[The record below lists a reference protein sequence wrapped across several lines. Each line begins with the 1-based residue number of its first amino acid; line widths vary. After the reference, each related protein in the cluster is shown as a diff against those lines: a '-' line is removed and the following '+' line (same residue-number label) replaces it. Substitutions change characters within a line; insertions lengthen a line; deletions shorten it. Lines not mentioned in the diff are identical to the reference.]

1 MRLLSDITIDEL
13 KISLQD
19 PYTINGR
26 LPLYINLTRG
36 LERTNVT
43 VKLDNNRCYIF
54 CMPDM
59 IFAYD
64 AIYIDEEE
72 REIQNPPQY
81 TEDLFRR
88 IQEQTRN
95 IININHRASL
105 INRLKKQNRISGYPE
120 LINYLSFLSSNEL
133 PIDPCSLIRIINNT
147 NAENEIRINTDQL
160 SILGETTPSSITFT
174 NEAVA
179 SINEA
184 HERART
190 LSEYFRDR
198 EERVSSNSE
207 SSWYDLLRSATS
219 ATRTASS
226 SLSNTS
232 GTPIKKYIHEYNYKP
247 KYIKHYMPGED
258 SATTLL
264 LGAEI
269 EVGDNPYGIT
279 DKKEGHVKKCI
290 QIMNGSDSDEETLI
304 YSTADSTVQI
314 ELDTMP
320 CSLAFHKEKM
330 NYRKLFKYLDKEG
343 YKGHDCSTAGLHIHA
358 NRSYLGKSKLV
369 QQLTISKILYLLE
382 KFNDEICVIARRGN
396 NYSRFMGSG
405 KNEDSIIDLYWKYD
419 RTKHVALN
427 LTHTDTI
434 EFRCFKSTLKY
445 ETFILTLEFVSK
457 IIDFAKAI
465 NIEEIELVK
474 WDNLLDTF
482 STELKDY
489 YYKRKELEK
498 KKAREEQLSR
508 TVTEN
513 NNFREQLQGT
523 STCSSAYYNGYVNF
537 RLINADMDS
546 SLGLSNLGLVEST
559 PEMRINEFKKQ
570 IKNMKKQIKNSR
582 NGLERIRLQRELNEL
597 QRELSELKRW
607 IRQRHS

>member
-1 MRLLSDITIDEL
+1 MRLLPDVTLNDHR
-13 KISLQD
+13 ISLQD
-19 PYTINGR
+19 PYTIDGR
-26 LPLYINLTRG
+26 LPINIEIPRHHAISHNSQI
-36 LERTNVT
+36 ERIIT
-43 VKLDNNRCYIF
+43 LDNGRNIVLSISNYF
-54 CMPDM
+54 
-59 IFAYD
+59 FGFGNEHN
-64 AIYIDEEE
+64 YIDEMGN
-72 REIQNPPQY
+72 EIN
-81 TEDLFRR
+81 DLP
-88 IQEQTRN
+88 RN
-95 IININHRASL
+95 IENLFLKIERQVAGMGNPNYYTAL
-105 INRLKKQNRISGYPE
+105 LTRLVRQNRVRSYSE
-120 LINYLSFLSSNEL
+120 LMNHLSFREALLTQNEL
-133 PIDPCSLIRIINNT
+133 REVIDNVAST
-147 NAENEIRINTDQL
+147 NDQL
-160 SILGETTPSSITFT
+160 SILGETAPSSITFT

-184 HERART
+184 HERPRT
-190 LSEYFRDR
+190 LSEYFRVR

-226 SLSNTS
+226 SLSNTP

-258 SATTLL
+258 PTTTLL

-330 NYRKLFKYLDKEG
+330 NYRRLFKYLDKEG

-396 NYSRFMGSG
+396 SYSRFMGSG
-405 KNEDSIIDLYWKYD
+405 KDEDSVIDLYWKYD

-474 WDNLLDTF
+474 WKNLLNTF
-482 STELKDY
+482 SPELKDY
-489 YYKRKELEK
+489 YFKRKELEK
-498 KKAREEQLSR
+498 KKAREEQLNR
-508 TVTEN
+508 TITEN

-523 STCSSAYYNGYVNF
+523 STCSSANYNGYVNF

-546 SLGLSNLGLVEST
+546 SLELSNLGSVEST
-559 PEMRINEFKKQ
+559 SETRIDEFKKQ

-607 IRQRHS
+607 IRLRHN